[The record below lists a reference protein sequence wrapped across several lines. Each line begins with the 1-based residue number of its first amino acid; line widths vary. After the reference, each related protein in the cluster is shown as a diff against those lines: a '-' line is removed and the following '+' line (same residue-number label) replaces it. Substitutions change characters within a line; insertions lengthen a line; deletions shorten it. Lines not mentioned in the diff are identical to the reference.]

1 MKKIHITTLGCSKN
15 LVDSEVLMGQLEYN
29 HFEVIDQ
36 PEDADVIILN
46 TCGFIEEAKEESIQA
61 IFEALKLKKDNP
73 DKKVFAA
80 GCLTQ
85 RYHREIIKEIPEI
98 DAVFGTEAYA
108 KILQALGRPEAA
120 LNNLY
125 CRRKISAPRH
135 YAYLKISEGCNHTCA
150 FCAIPAIRGSHRS
163 RTIESLLDEAKKLC
177 QQGVKELILISQ
189 DTSYY
194 GKDLYNKQR
203 IVDLLE
209 ALHKVDGVEWI
220 RTLYWYPANFP
231 IETLDLMKSG
241 GKLLPYIDMPV
252 QHISDHMLRVM
263 RRGDTRMSIIKLLD
277 KIRAEIP
284 DAALRSTLILGH
296 PGEREE
302 DFQELLQ
309 FVKDIQFDR
318 LGAFVYSDEEH
329 TPAYSLNGKV
339 KGHIAMQRYQQ
350 IMEVQRDISL
360 QKNVSFIGK
369 RLKVLLDDFDPAA
382 SVFTGRTYRDAPE
395 IDNEVLI
402 NVDDKTSLPKP
413 GDFVTVQIEDV
424 SEYELY
430 GKLTAGD
437 CA

>member
-46 TCGFIEEAKEESIQA
+46 TCGFIEEAKEESVQA

-73 DKKVFAA
+73 AKKVFAA

-85 RYHREIIKEIPEI
+85 RYHREILKEIPEI

-125 CRRKISAPRH
+125 CRRKISAPCH
-135 YAYLKISEGCNHTCA
+135 YAYLKISEGCNHTCS

-163 RTIESLLDEAKKLC
+163 RTIESLLEEAKKLC

-220 RTLYWYPANFP
+220 RTLYWYPANFS
-231 IETLDLMKSG
+231 IEALDLMKSG

-252 QHISDHMLRVM
+252 QHISDRMLRIM
-263 RRGDTRMSIIKLLD
+263 RRGDTRASIIKLLD

-329 TPAYSLNGKV
+329 TSAYSLKGKV
-339 KGHIAMQRYQQ
+339 KAYIAGQHYQQ

-382 SVFTGRTYRDAPE
+382 SVFTARTYRDAPE

>member
-1 MKKIHITTLGCSKN
+1 MNERS
-15 LVDSEVLMGQLEYN
+15 
-29 HFEVIDQ
+29 F
-36 PEDADVIILN
+36 LN
-46 TCGFIEEAKEESIQA
+46 
-61 IFEALKLKKDNP
+61 
-73 DKKVFAA
+73 
-80 GCLTQ
+80 
-85 RYHREIIKEIPEI
+85 EIIK
-98 DAVFGTEAYA
+98 
-108 KILQALGRPEAA
+108 
-120 LNNLY
+120 
-125 CRRKISAPRH
+125 
-135 YAYLKISEGCNHTCA
+135 
-150 FCAIPAIRGSHRS
+150 
-163 RTIESLLDEAKKLC
+163 
-177 QQGVKELILISQ
+177 
-189 DTSYY
+189 
-194 GKDLYNKQR
+194 
-203 IVDLLE
+203 
-209 ALHKVDGVEWI
+209 
-220 RTLYWYPANFP
+220 
-231 IETLDLMKSG
+231 
-241 GKLLPYIDMPV
+241 LP
-252 QHISDHMLRVM
+252 
-263 RRGDTRMSIIKLLD
+263 D

-318 LGAFVYSDEEH
+318 LGAFVYSDEEN

-339 KGHIAMQRYQQ
+339 KGHIAGQRYQQ